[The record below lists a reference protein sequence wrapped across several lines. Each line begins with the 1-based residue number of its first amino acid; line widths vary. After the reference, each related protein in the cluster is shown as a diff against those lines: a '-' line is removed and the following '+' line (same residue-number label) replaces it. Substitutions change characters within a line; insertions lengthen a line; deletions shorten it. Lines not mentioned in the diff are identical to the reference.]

1 MLGDPV
7 GLLVWPTAQRLF
19 LVDASGFV
27 SVSADSGETF
37 NIVGEIGGEPAAFMA
52 LDSRELYVALHD
64 GRSRSHTT
72 QAGSGPFGRYPRR
85 GGRLTDA
92 VGLG

>member
-1 MLGDPV
+1 MKLGDPV
-7 GLLVWPTAQRLF
+7 GLLVWSSAQRLY

-27 SVSADSGETF
+27 SVSADSGKSF

-64 GRSRSHTT
+64 GTIKVSHDAGRNWSIRSI
-72 QAGSGPFGRYPRR
+72 P
-85 GGRLTDA
+85 
-92 VGLG
+92 